1 MYEFLHVQ
9 LPPPLTKSLKTKT
22 QKAKAQKAET
32 PYQKL
37 ENEDPES

>member
-9 LPPPLTKSLKTKT
+9 LPPPLTKCLKTKT
-22 QKAKAQKAET
+22 QKAKT

-37 ENEDPES
+37 ENEDPET